1 MNEIGRTSTADFQ
14 VTLPGALLE
23 AFMKD
28 NGVRILQSPQVR
40 AVSGKKASLKVGDKV
55 PYSSGGFQP
64 TFGQAGGTGAN
75 SLYNSF
81 QFLDTGVNVD
91 ITPTV
96 QGTDEVSLHVEL
108 TVSNVKERIDIGGIS
123 QPVVVNRNIIN
134 DIRLREGEV
143 NLLGGL
149 VQTQETKSVSGV
161 PGLSSIPVLKYLFS
175 SNSTEKSESEL
186 LIALIPRIVRAPDL
200 DDLNFKGIAVG
211 GGDTVR
217 LTYAPRRAAAGTPP
231 AAPGAAAPAATA
243 PAIRLRA
250 ASRSAAPANPA
261 PRRLRRPRPPVWCS
275 TQGEWK
281 RLPAA
286 P

>member
-1 MNEIGRTSTADFQ
+1 MNQIGRTSTADFQ

-81 QFLDTGVNVD
+81 QFLDTGVTVD

-134 DIRLREGEV
+134 DIRLARGRGQPSRRSGADTGNQEHI
-143 NLLGGL
+143 GGAGA
-149 VQTQETKSVSGV
+149 VQHSNPQVSV
-161 PGLSSIPVLKYLFS
+161 
-175 SNSTEKSESEL
+175 
-186 LIALIPRIVRAPDL
+186 L
-200 DDLNFKGIAVG
+200 D
-211 GGDTVR
+211 
-217 LTYAPRRAAAGTPP
+217 
-231 AAPGAAAPAATA
+231 
-243 PAIRLRA
+243 
-250 ASRSAAPANPA
+250 
-261 PRRLRRPRPPVWCS
+261 
-275 TQGEWK
+275 Q
-281 RLPAA
+281 
-286 P
+286 